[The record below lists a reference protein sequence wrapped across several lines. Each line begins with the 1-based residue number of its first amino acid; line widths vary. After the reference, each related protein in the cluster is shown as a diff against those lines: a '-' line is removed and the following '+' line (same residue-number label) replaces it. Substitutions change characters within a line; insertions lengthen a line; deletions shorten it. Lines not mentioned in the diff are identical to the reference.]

1 MTPRTS
7 KYIEDEDEPLY
18 QTIRSLKST
27 QPQPQSISTVYRL
40 DEEGG
45 DAPTLPPRISEMSKE
60 EK

>member
-7 KYIEDEDEPLY
+7 KYVEDEDEPLY

-27 QPQPQSISTVYRL
+27 QPHSSDSVGPAG
-40 DEEGG
+40 DEDG
-45 DAPTLPPRISEMSKE
+45 DPPALPPRISEMTQE